1 MRTIK
6 TSELYRA
13 ILLYDLDSINEH
25 PEIYSAHEVVESM
38 KVVDMVVGQ
47 IAVDIYDDGN
57 DEIPDYFEI
66 SRMDFDISY
75 GKLRKQAI
83 KREEGRP
90 AWVALSLC
98 PARLSSS
105 PKACTASEDRGA
117 HRDPERLRLALTYD
131 THRRRRA
138 ARLGRPLSVSCPA
151 QQLAEGL
158 HRLG

>member
-75 GKLRKQAI
+75 IIDVFDSVYTRGCLAYI
-83 KREEGRP
+83 DCLIDYLTE
-90 AWVALSLC
+90 
-98 PARLSSS
+98 
-105 PKACTASEDRGA
+105 KAQCAEITQ
-117 HRDPERLRLALTYD
+117 
-131 THRRRRA
+131 
-138 ARLGRPLSVSCPA
+138 PLS
-151 QQLAEGL
+151 
-158 HRLG
+158 